1 LKIIRLFQNSFLT
14 KHLDVKDHITLAGA
28 MFKKHFEYGHD
39 IIRYGDQG
47 YEYFILAAGKVKVTV
62 YVPGTSPFDPKLS
75 ERIQFTKEMVS
86 DSEMI
91 GFGEIAL
98 LLNDKRTA
106 TVTAASEN
114 GCDTWVLGVDVF
126 KNIIAS
132 NTLRKRSLN
141 L

>member
-1 LKIIRLFQNSFLT
+1 MT
-14 KHLDVKDHITLAGA
+14 KHLDVKDHITLADA
-28 MFKKHFEYGHD
+28 MFKKHFENGHD

-47 YEYFILAAGKVKVTV
+47 YEYFILATGKVKVTV

-75 ERIQFTKEMVS
+75 EKIQFTKEMAS

-106 TVTAASEN
+106 SVTAASDD

-126 KNIIAS
+126 KNIIAF

>member
-1 LKIIRLFQNSFLT
+1 M
-14 KHLDVKDHITLAGA
+14 KDHITLADA
-28 MFKKHFEYGHD
+28 MFKKHFESGHD
-39 IIRYGDQG
+39 IIRYGDEG
-47 YEYFILAAGKVKVTV
+47 YEYFILATGKVKITV

-75 ERIQFTKEMVS
+75 EKIQLTKEMAS

-106 TVTAASEN
+106 SVTAASEN

-126 KNIIAS
+126 KNIITF
-132 NTLRKRSLN
+132 NTLRIRSLN